1 MYINKF
7 EPKNIKANNNS
18 SYVVNKT
25 RPFAYAAIMESN
37 PLLILV
43 NNSKQPLHA
52 IFLKNK
58 IF

>member
-7 EPKNIKANNNS
+7 QPKNIKANNNS

-37 PLLILV
+37 LD
-43 NNSKQPLHA
+43 
-52 IFLKNK
+52 
-58 IF
+58 